1 MVMEFIV
8 KNKMN
13 KKHYLTIFLVVF
25 AVFSFLMINWD
36 QSL

>member
-1 MVMEFIV
+1 M
-8 KNKMN
+8 
-13 KKHYLTIFLVVF
+13 KKRIKAGHILALVVVGF